1 MVIVSGE
8 KLYWWREQSR
18 SEAIASGIPPAEVDW
33 LLELMAG
40 IDKLSLSMAS
50 FRERDQIRLSLPLSV
65 LTQQW
70 RRRIEESLPV
80 QYIAEVA
87 PWRHFQLKVS
97 PDVLIPRPETELLI
111 DLVAKAMVPWEGTQG
126 ISSGNW
132 VDLGTGSG
140 AIALGLAEL
149 LTNASIYAT
158 DCSDAALAIAR
169 ENAVN
174 LGLSSRITFHRG
186 SWWSPLTNLKG
197 EVSGMVSNPP
207 YIPTQLISQLQPEV
221 ARHEPHLALS
231 GGADGLEHIRYLIQ
245 TAPDY
250 LIPGGVWLIEMMV
263 GQSQKVATMLEEQ
276 GCYTKITIFPDLA
289 GIDRFALA
297 YRTTVQNPP
306 PSPPPRRAC

>member
-8 KLYWWREQSR
+8 KLYWWRRQAREA
-18 SEAIASGIPPAEVDW
+18 AIASSIPPTEVDW
-33 LLELMAG
+33 LLELVAG

-70 RRRIEESLPV
+70 RRRLQESLPV
-80 QYIAEVA
+80 QYIAGVA

-111 DLVAKAMVPWEGTQG
+111 DLIAKAVVPCE
-126 ISSGNW
+126 GNW

-140 AIALGLAEL
+140 AIALGMAGL
-149 LTNASIYAT
+149 LTNASIYAI

-174 LGLSSRITFHRG
+174 LGFSSRITFYQG
-186 SWWSPLTNLKG
+186 SWWSPLANLKG
-197 EVSGMVSNPP
+197 KFSGMVSNPP

-231 GGADGLEHIRYLIQ
+231 GGADGLEHIRYLIK

-263 GQSQKVATMLEEQ
+263 GQGEQVAAMLEEQ
-276 GCYTKITIFPDLA
+276 GSYTKITIFPDLA

-297 YRTTVQNPP
+297 YR
-306 PSPPPRRAC
+306 S

>member
-8 KLYWWREQSR
+8 KLYWWRRQAREA
-18 SEAIASGIPPAEVDW
+18 AIASNIPPTEVDW
-33 LLELMAG
+33 LLELVASV
-40 IDKLSLSMAS
+40 DKLSLSMAS

-70 RRRIEESLPV
+70 RRRLQESLPV
-80 QYIAEVA
+80 QYIAGVA

-111 DLVAKAMVPWEGTQG
+111 DLVAKAVVPCE
-126 ISSGNW
+126 GNW
-132 VDLGTGSG
+132 VDMGTGSG

-174 LGLSSRITFHRG
+174 LGLSSRITFSQG
-186 SWWSPLTNLKG
+186 SWWSPLANLKG
-197 EVSGMVSNPP
+197 KVSGMVSNPP

-221 ARHEPHLALS
+221 AQHEPHLALS

-245 TAPDY
+245 TAPEY
-250 LIPGGVWLIEMMV
+250 LIPGGVWLIEMMA
-263 GQSQKVATMLEEQ
+263 GQGEKVSAMLEEQ
-276 GCYTKITIFPDLA
+276 GSYTKINIFPDLA
-289 GIDRFALA
+289 GIDRFVLA
-297 YRTTVQNPP
+297 YR
-306 PSPPPRRAC
+306 SY

>member
-8 KLYWWREQSR
+8 KLYWWRRQAREA
-18 SEAIASGIPPAEVDW
+18 AIASSIPPTEVDW
-33 LLELMAG
+33 LLELVASV
-40 IDKLSLSMAS
+40 DKLSLSMAS
-50 FRERDQIRLSLPLSV
+50 FREREKIRLSLPLSV

-70 RRRIEESLPV
+70 RRRLQESLPV
-80 QYIAEVA
+80 QYIAGVA

-111 DLVAKAMVPWEGTQG
+111 DLVAKAVGENLEVG

-132 VDLGTGSG
+132 VDMGTGSG
-140 AIALGLAEL
+140 AIALGMAGL
-149 LTNASIYAT
+149 LTNASIYAI

-174 LGLSSRITFHRG
+174 FGFNSRITFCSG
-186 SWWSPLTNLKG
+186 SWWSPLANLKG
-197 EVSGMVSNPP
+197 KVSGMVSNPP

-231 GGADGLEHIRYLIQ
+231 GGADGLEHIRYLIK

-263 GQSQKVATMLEEQ
+263 GQGEKVAAMLEEQ
-276 GCYTKITIFPDLA
+276 GSYTKITIFPDLA

-297 YRTTVQNPP
+297 YR
-306 PSPPPRRAC
+306 S

>member
-8 KLYWWREQSR
+8 KLYWWRRQAREA
-18 SEAIASGIPPAEVDW
+18 AIASDIAPVEVDW
-33 LLELMAG
+33 LLELVAG
-40 IDKLSLSMAS
+40 VDKLSLSMAS
-50 FRERDQIRLSLPLSV
+50 FRERDQIRLSLPLSM

-70 RRRIEESLPV
+70 RRRLQESLPV
-80 QYIAEVA
+80 QYIAGVA

-97 PDVLIPRPETELLI
+97 PDVFIPRPETELLI
-111 DLVAKAMVPWEGTQG
+111 DLVAKVVEEPSEVE

-140 AIALGLAEL
+140 AISLGLAEL

-158 DCSDAALAIAR
+158 DCSDAALTIAK

-174 LGLSSRITFHRG
+174 LGLSSRITFSQG
-186 SWWSPLTNLKG
+186 SWWSPLANLKG
-197 EVSGMVSNPP
+197 KFSGMVSNPP
-207 YIPTQLISQLQPEV
+207 YIPTTLFSQLQPEV

-250 LIPGGVWLIEMMV
+250 LIPGGVWLIEIMV
-263 GQSQKVATMLEEQ
+263 GQGEQVAAMLEEQ
-276 GCYTKITIFPDLA
+276 GSYTKINIFPDLA

-297 YRTTVQNPP
+297 YRSYCAARFQGK
-306 PSPPPRRAC
+306 